1 MADDYTVR
9 AAQAVL
15 EAARSE
21 HDFGGWLAQVL
32 AAAAA
37 ELGSTDALTA
47 GRPGSW
53 EADLV
58 QRLVKGTVG
67 WDDEYLADHKMLSDN
82 EGVAAT
88 ENYGCE
94 LVVERFPRFWLQ
106 PAARGG
112 EVEVRLE
119 LLPDPLATAWQAAGL
134 TDPAVTSI
142 SITRTRGGDV
152 DLHVVCDQASYLCG
166 RLADAGVFDALR
178 AAGLAFEASD
188 HGSHEIRGQ
197 TYHWRRGTGEIEQ
210 LVRAAHRSAS
220 GDLPAP

>member
-1 MADDYTVR
+1 MADNYTVR

-15 EAARSE
+15 DAARSE
-21 HDFGGWLAQVL
+21 HDFGGWLAHVL

-37 ELGSTDALTA
+37 ELGSTDALTV

-67 WDDEYLADHKMLSDN
+67 WDDEYLADHKTQPDD
-82 EGVAAT
+82 ERAAAA
-88 ENYGCE
+88 ESYSCE

-106 PAARGG
+106 PAARSG

-119 LLPDPLATAWQAAGL
+119 LLPDPLAIAWEAGGL

-142 SITRTRGGDV
+142 SITRTPAGDV
-152 DLHVVCDQASYLCG
+152 DLHVICDLASHGCG
-166 RLADAGVFDALR
+166 QLADAGVFEALR
-178 AAGLAFEASD
+178 AAGLAFEAND
-188 HGSHEIRGQ
+188 NGSHEMPGQ
-197 TYHWRRGTGEIEQ
+197 IYRRRRGTGEIEQ
-210 LVRAAHRSAS
+210 RVRDRGAS
-220 GDLPAP
+220 VDPPAP